1 MRRITLSD
9 IVLLYLSDL
18 ALKMILYVQNRL
30 ILNLRNTFGKIIGG
44 FLISFTRFNSLINL
58 ILNLSVI
65 FFNILLAFLTAC
77 SF

>member
-18 ALKMILYVQNRL
+18 ALKMILYVQNHL